1 MNHLSSKLSQQN
13 QTAGLPRSF
22 SLPRVKRT
30 KWESALWFGFFI
42 AGCVGFKTW
51 YTGLDLRAAMEAE
64 LNCSGPCTRCLEIFR
79 GQSKP

>member
-1 MNHLSSKLSQQN
+1 MNHSSSKLSKQN

-22 SLPRVKRT
+22 RLHRVKRT

-51 YTGLDLRAAMEAE
+51 YTSLEIRSAMEAQWG
-64 LNCSGPCTRCLEIFR
+64 CFGTCCPGLEKFR
-79 GQSKP
+79 RP

>member
-1 MNHLSSKLSQQN
+1 MNHSFSKLSQQN

-30 KWESALWFGFFI
+30 KWESALWLGFFI

-51 YTGLDLRAAMEAE
+51 YTVLEIRSAMEAQWGCFC
-64 LNCSGPCTRCLEIFR
+64 NCCPVLE
-79 GQSKP
+79 